1 MNNINK
7 KQLSEYI
14 SIFGKKKMQG
24 LLRDYLADST
34 KSWDTLDKSSIGEKR
49 QIFHC
54 WRSNSLVFGMEDF
67 SNFCTKI
74 EENLLNNRLAKAS
87 ELIPLSKK
95 CYQESILKVIA
106 YLQDSKK

>member
-1 MNNINK
+1 MNNINR
-7 KQLSEYI
+7 KQLNEYL
-14 SIFGKKKMQG
+14 SIFGKRKMQG

-34 KSWDTLDKSSIGEKR
+34 RSWETLEKSSVVEKR
-49 QIFHC
+49 HIFHC

-67 SNFCTKI
+67 SNLCTKI
-74 EENLLNNRLAKAS
+74 EEDLINNRVSKAS

-106 YLQDSKK
+106 LLQEDKK